1 MRKCNL
7 TITTAVDGQEQE
19 FTAMG
24 EMELSLRSALLRYR
38 EQNAITL
45 LKLEGNCAS
54 VEREGDY
61 TLSLQL
67 TEQTLT
73 GGSLGIGGGAGEIK
87 TYTHKVGYSVGKDS
101 LLAVLHYDLI
111 IGGEK
116 QEMKLRI
123 LARGEKAEGGKEC
136 R

>member
-19 FTAMG
+19 FATRG
-24 EMELSLRSALLRYR
+24 EMELSLASALLRYR
-38 EQNAITL
+38 EENAITL
-45 LKLEGNCAS
+45 LKLYGNRAS
-54 VEREGDY
+54 VQREGDY

-67 TEQTLT
+67 TEQALT
-73 GGSLGIGGGAGEIK
+73 DGSLGIGGGAGEIK

-123 LARGEKAEGGKEC
+123 LARGEKNEEEKEC